1 MVVSLSSHN
10 VIQYLRSSGL
20 CSSEDGTSDDS
31 ELPES
36 SKNLN
41 LLVTLADNRKL
52 LVKQKRSIDLSDGK
66 QEFFNE
72 WLFHQLLEQFPV
84 IGNIGAIASSVLHFD
99 EENSILIRNYLSE
112 YQELGNYYQ
121 QNDIFPEAIA
131 KRCGEAPIASTIGD
145 TLGALHRATF
155 NRREYRDFMATA
167 PEGQFRYHFNNPAQG
182 IESIAPEIFGM
193 VPTPALKFYAFY
205 QRHDN
210 LESAIA
216 DLANDWQPCCLT
228 HNDLKLENILIHSR
242 WEHLDNAIVRLID
255 WEACAWGDPAF
266 DLGTLLASYLKI
278 WLDSLVVDPTIELEE
293 SLQLAVT
300 PLETLQPSMLALT
313 QAYLKA
319 FPNIL
324 EYRNDFLLRVI
335 QFAGLALMHQIEAT
349 IKYHK
354 YFDNISISML
364 QIAKNLLTMP
374 QLAMLTVF
382 GISESEILKPV
393 AKLSKLPQPESKQNL
408 VRLYY
413 PKTRLRGC

>member
-10 VIQYLRSSGL
+10 VIQYLQQAGL
-20 CSSEDGTSDDS
+20 CSSEDGASGDS

-36 SKNLN
+36 KKNLN
-41 LLVTLADNRKL
+41 LLVTVADNRKL
-52 LVKQKRSIDLSDGK
+52 LVKQERSIDLWDGK
-66 QEFFNE
+66 EQFFNE

-84 IGNIGAIASSVLHFD
+84 IGNISAIASSVLHFD

-112 YQELGNYYQ
+112 YEELGNYYQ
-121 QNDIFPEAIA
+121 QNDIFPEA
-131 KRCGEAPIASTIGD
+131 IASTIGD

-182 IESIAPEIFGM
+182 IESIAPEIFSM
-193 VPTPALKFYAFY
+193 VPTDALKFYALY
-205 QRHDN
+205 QCHDN
-210 LESAIA
+210 LESAIG
-216 DLANDWQPCCLT
+216 DLASDWQPCCLT
-228 HNDLKLENILIHSR
+228 HNDLKLDNILIHSR
-242 WEHLDNAIVRLID
+242 WEHLDNAIVRFID
-255 WEACAWGDPAF
+255 WEACSWGDPAF

-278 WLDSLVVDPTIELEE
+278 WLDSLVIDPTIELEE
-293 SLQLAVT
+293 SLELAVT
-300 PLETLQPSMLALT
+300 PLEILQPSILALT

-364 QIAKNLLTMP
+364 QVAKNLLTMP
-374 QLAMLTVF
+374 QQSVLTVF

-393 AKLSKLPQPESKQNL
+393 AKLEKLPHPQSKQNL
-408 VRLYY
+408 LPLYY

>member
-20 CSSEDGTSDDS
+20 CSSEDGASDNS
-31 ELPES
+31 ELTES

-41 LLVTLADNRKL
+41 LLVMADNRKL
-52 LVKQKRSIDLSDGK
+52 LVKQERSTNNDGK
-66 QEFFNE
+66 EQFFNE

-99 EENSILIRNYLSE
+99 EENSILIRTYLSE
-112 YQELGNYYQ
+112 YEELGNYYQ

-131 KRCGEAPIASTIGD
+131 LAIGD

-167 PEGQFRYHFNNPAQG
+167 PAGQFRYHFNNPAQG
-182 IESIAPEIFGM
+182 IESITPEIFGM
-193 VPTPALKFYAFY
+193 VPTSALKFYADY
-205 QRHDN
+205 QGHDN

-228 HNDLKLENILIHSR
+228 HNDLKLDNILIHSR

-293 SLQLAVT
+293 SRQLAVT
-300 PLETLQPSMLALT
+300 PLETLQPSMIALT

-335 QFAGLALMHQIEAT
+335 QFAGLALMHQIEAK

-364 QIAKNLLTMP
+364 QVAKNLLIIP
-374 QLAMLTVF
+374 QQAVLTVF
-382 GISESEILKPV
+382 GISESEIIKPV
-393 AKLSKLPQPESKQNL
+393 AKLSKLPQSESKHNL
-408 VRLYY
+408 VPIYY

>member
-20 CSSEDGTSDDS
+20 CSSEDGSSEDS
-31 ELPES
+31 ELPKS
-36 SKNLN
+36 TKNLN

-52 LVKQKRSIDLSDGK
+52 LVKQERSIDNDEK
-66 QEFFNE
+66 EQEFFNE

-99 EENSILIRNYLSE
+99 EENSILIRSYLSE

-121 QNDIFPEAIA
+121 QNDIFPEA
-131 KRCGEAPIASTIGD
+131 IASTIGD

-182 IESIAPEIFGM
+182 IKSIAPEIFGM
-193 VPTPALKFYAFY
+193 VPTDALKFYTLY

-210 LESAIA
+210 LESAIG

-228 HNDLKLENILIHSR
+228 HNDLKLDNILIHSR

-266 DLGTLLASYLKI
+266 DLGALLASYLKI

-300 PLETLQPSMLALT
+300 PLEALQPSMLALT

-324 EYRNDFLLRVI
+324 DYRDDFLLRVI
-335 QFAGLALMHQIEAT
+335 QFAGLALIHQIEAT

-364 QIAKNLLTMP
+364 QVAKNLLTMP

-382 GISESEILKPV
+382 GISELEILKPF
-393 AKLSKLPQPESKQNL
+393 AKLEKLPQPESKQNL
-408 VRLYY
+408 VPIYY

>member
-20 CSSEDGTSDDS
+20 CSSEDGSSEDS
-31 ELPES
+31 ELPKS
-36 SKNLN
+36 TKNLN

-52 LVKQKRSIDLSDGK
+52 LVKQERSIDNDEK
-66 QEFFNE
+66 EQEFFNE

-99 EENSILIRNYLSE
+99 EENSILIRSYLSE

-121 QNDIFPEAIA
+121 QNDIFPEA
-131 KRCGEAPIASTIGD
+131 IASTIGD

-182 IESIAPEIFGM
+182 IKSIAPEIFGM
-193 VPTPALKFYAFY
+193 VPTDALKFYALY

-210 LESAIA
+210 LESAIG

-228 HNDLKLENILIHSR
+228 HNDLKLDNILIHSR

-300 PLETLQPSMLALT
+300 PLEALQPSMLALT

-324 EYRNDFLLRVI
+324 DYRDDFLLRVI
-335 QFAGLALMHQIEAT
+335 QFAGLALIHQIEAR

-364 QIAKNLLTMP
+364 QVAKNLLTMP

-382 GISESEILKPV
+382 GISESEILKPF
-393 AKLSKLPQPESKQNL
+393 AKLEKLPQPESKQNL
-408 VRLYY
+408 VPIYY

>member
-10 VIQYLRSSGL
+10 VIQYLQEAGL
-20 CSSEDGTSDDS
+20 CSSEDGASGDS
-31 ELPES
+31 ELTES

-41 LLVTLADNRKL
+41 LLVALADNRKL
-52 LVKQKRSIDLSDGK
+52 LVKQERSIDLSDGK
-66 QEFFNE
+66 EQLFNE

-131 KRCGEAPIASTIGD
+131 STIGSN
-145 TLGALHRATF
+145 LGALHRATF

-182 IESIAPEIFGM
+182 IESITPEIFGM
-193 VPTPALKFYAFY
+193 VPTDALTFYALY

-216 DLANDWQPCCLT
+216 DLANDWHPCCLT
-228 HNDLKLENILIHSR
+228 HNDLKLDNILIHSR
-242 WEHLDNAIVRLID
+242 WQHLDNAIVRLID

-266 DLGTLLASYLKI
+266 DLGTMLASYLKI

-313 QAYLKA
+313 QAYLEA

-324 EYRNDFLLRVI
+324 EYRDDFLLRVI
-335 QFAGLALMHQIEAT
+335 QFAGLALMHQIEAR

-354 YFDNISISML
+354 YFDNVSISML
-364 QIAKNLLTMP
+364 EVAKNLLTMP
-374 QLAMLTVF
+374 EQGVLTVF
-382 GISESEILKPV
+382 GISKSEILKPV
-393 AKLSKLPQPESKQNL
+393 AKLEKLPQPKSEQNL
-408 VRLYY
+408 LRLYY